1 MSIDILSL
9 LVGITIG
16 AIIGWLLFHFAY
28 AKQPTEAPASIVDM
42 SKFVSREQ
50 HEELKGVLLQRETQL
65 AAKSKETEEMGRDL
79 AASERTVE
87 HYNER
92 LRSQQDEIAESQRL
106 LRSELE
112 NLANSLLEEKS
123 KKFTEQN
130 QQNLTQLL
138 SPLQERL
145 LEFEQRMTQ
154 AQTEETKQRSS
165 LTEQIRFLA
174 DLNQQMGDDARS
186 LTRALRGDSKAQG
199 NWGELVLERVLEKS
213 GLQRGREYT
222 LQATLFET
230 EGAARR
236 PDVLIHLPG
245 GRHLVIDSKVS
256 LTAYERANA
265 STEPGQQ
272 LIYQK
277 EHLSSLKT
285 HIKQLSEK
293 NYAALHGINAPDL
306 VFLFVPVEAAYM
318 SALQQ
323 DPELYYEALSKN
335 IVVAGPSTL
344 IAAARTV
351 STLWRQEQQN
361 RNAQEIARLGGEL
374 YDRFVSFVID
384 LEGLGQRLRQGQQS
398 YDELLK
404 KLHHGRG
411 SLAQR
416 AQHLK
421 TLGARTNKEIP
432 DKYLEEGEE
441 V

>member
-1 MSIDILSL
+1 MSLDILSL
-9 LVGITIG
+9 LVGLTIG
-16 AIIGWLLFHFAY
+16 TVIGWLLSHFVY
-28 AKQPTEAPASIVDM
+28 VKQQTEAPTSIVDM

-50 HEELKGVLLQRETQL
+50 HEELKGILLQRETQL

-79 AASERTVE
+79 SASERTVE

-123 KKFTEQN
+123 RKFTEQN

-145 LEFEQRMTQ
+145 LEFEQRMAQ

-265 STEPGQQ
+265 STEPAQQ
-272 LIYQK
+272 QIYQK

-323 DPELYYEALSKN
+323 DPELYYDALSKN

-411 SLAQR
+411 SLAQK
-416 AQHLK
+416 AQQLK